1 MSFFFLVDDGQ
12 RRARTVLVFAVA
24 VVRACARACARVGER
39 SVDGSVCF
47 IVWSAGRTLRLG
59 DRLIT
64 LDPITGA
71 ESQRDLTVLK
81 LPGGINPTS
90 FLFTMVSI
98 SVLFQA
104 IVFITVGSL
113 GDYGSYRRRG
123 LVLASTFGGVVT
135 SCYILVP
142 ASPSLYWLGGL
153 LIILANISLG
163 VSLVFYNSYL
173 PLMVDDAR
181 EVREAAEAAASG
193 MKGEE
198 DVRAA
203 LEKVSSE
210 YSSKGQTWGYVG
222 GTTCLVLSFAV
233 ITGMTLAGSSNWWA
247 LGVGASL
254 SGVWWLA
261 FSAYAFARLPDR
273 PAPPVPRGLNL
284 LSIGWVR
291 TYRLLALVRKEQPNT
306 AVFLVLF
313 FFFSDGYTTIATV
326 SVIFA
331 SRELCLGL
339 VPVSSLAMLV
349 PLFAA
354 VGGYAWFKFQTH
366 SGWSTK
372 AILVTNLCLLALL
385 PLWGCVG
392 YVSDSVGLRTAPEM
406 YVLAMW
412 FGFCLGSAQAY
423 GRVVS
428 ECAVFSFIRFDFRGV
443 EFGV

>member
-1 MSFFFLVDDGQ
+1 MLFW
-12 RRARTVLVFAVA
+12 
-24 VVRACARACARVGER
+24 
-39 SVDGSVCF
+39 SV
-47 IVWSAGRTLRLG
+47 GRTLRLG
-59 DRLIT
+59 ERLIT

-104 IVFITVGSL
+104 VVFVTVGSL

-135 SCYILVP
+135 SCYIFVP
-142 ASPSLYWLGGL
+142 ASASLYWLGGL
-153 LIILANISLG
+153 LIMLANISLG

-173 PLMVDDAR
+173 PLMVDDAE
-181 EVREAAEAAASG
+181 EVRQAAEAAASG
-193 MKGEE
+193 VKGEE

-210 YSSKGQTWGYVG
+210 YSSKGQMWGYVG
-222 GTTCLVLSFAV
+222 GTTCLVLSFLV

-247 LGVGASL
+247 LGVGSSL

-261 FSAYAFARLPDR
+261 FSVYAFARLPDR
-273 PAPPVPRGLNL
+273 PGPPMPRGLNL
-284 LSIGWVR
+284 FSIGWVR
-291 TYRLLALVRKEQPNT
+291 TYRLLAHVWKDQPNT
-306 AVFLVLF
+306 AMFLALF

-339 VPVSSLAMLV
+339 VALSSMAMLV

-354 VGGYAWFKFQTH
+354 AGGYAWFKFQMY
-366 SGWSTK
+366 SRWSTK

-392 YVSDSVGLRTAPEM
+392 FFSDSVGLRTAQEM
-406 YVLAMW
+406 YVLAVW

-423 GRVVS
+423 GRVIS
-428 ECAVFSFIRFDFRGV
+428 DCTQIVFVHSLRLKGCRV
-443 EFGV
+443 